1 MSHKWRLLDIHER
14 LVSIL
19 FTTLLV
25 VFLTYIYN
33 ELKVPVYESVQQ
45 EHGFELVMLS
55 PQKTRNLLCAL
66 VVGLVLGHGLFLATR
81 HLRVRIQTEGD
92 VERCLKLAV
101 LGVIP
106 KET

>member
-19 FTTLLV
+19 FTTLLA
-25 VFLTYIYN
+25 VFLTYVYN
-33 ELKVPVYESVQQ
+33 EIKVPVYENPS
-45 EHGFELVMLS
+45 FELVMHS

-66 VVGLVLGHGLFLATR
+66 IVGIALGHCLFLAMR
-81 HLRVRIQTEGD
+81 HWRVKIQTEGD